1 MADRKFGPGVDH
13 EIWSRIPA
21 AAGGE
26 IGHRLWCAV
35 IREVAAATLERKPAS
50 QPSSEDSN
58 ALTPEDL
65 ASEWQNDAL
74 PVNASIAWVLGELD
88 YFRDID
94 LSWEEKISLSG
105 EACGYASDIVW
116 DLQGKLEEYPDARDA
131 VTEDAVEDFFVEWRT
146 GFLLRVLR
154 AAEALAV
161 EEPK

>member
-1 MADRKFGPGVDH
+1 MADRKYGTGSDH
-13 EIWSRIPA
+13 EIWSRIL
-21 AAGGE
+21 AAGGDE
-26 IGHRLWCAV
+26 LGHRLWCVV
-35 IREVAAATLERKPAS
+35 IREVAAATLERKRGS
-50 QPSSEDSN
+50 QPSSEDSD
-58 ALTPEDL
+58 ALTSEVL

-74 PVNASIAWVLGELD
+74 PVDASIAWVLGELD

>member
-1 MADRKFGPGVDH
+1 
-13 EIWSRIPA
+13 
-21 AAGGE
+21 
-26 IGHRLWCAV
+26 
-35 IREVAAATLERKPAS
+35 
-50 QPSSEDSN
+50 
-58 ALTPEDL
+58 
-65 ASEWQNDAL
+65 
-74 PVNASIAWVLGELD
+74 LGELD